1 MDISTICLEWNQKLI
16 NSDSIKLSIDQLML
30 RLNKNQIKS
39 RIHMLLGKN
48 KKTMM
53 YSAPVFFECLRGWL
67 QDI

>member
-1 MDISTICLEWNQKLI
+1 MDISNICLEWNQKLI

-30 RLNKNQIKS
+30 RLNKNQIKN

-48 KKTMM
+48 KKN
-53 YSAPVFFECLRGWL
+53 YDVFCTGFCECLRGWL

>member
-1 MDISTICLEWNQKLI
+1 MDISTICLEWNQILI

-53 YSAPVFFECLRGWL
+53 YSAPVFSNV
-67 QDI
+67 

>member
-1 MDISTICLEWNQKLI
+1 MDISNICLEWNQKLI

-39 RIHMLLGKN
+39 GIHMLLGKN

-53 YSAPVFFECLRGWL
+53 YSAPVFANV
-67 QDI
+67 